1 MEVYNSEKIRNV
13 ALIGHGGCGKT
24 SLMELALLETGVIN
38 RVGTSEAGTTVSD
51 YDRMEIETGHS
62 INMSMIPIE

>member
-38 RVGTSEAGTTVSD
+38 RVGTIEAGTTVSD
-51 YDRMEIETGHS
+51 YDRMEI
-62 INMSMIPIE
+62 